1 MDRLDKIS
9 RFFWLMSHN
18 ATCHLKTKTNWD
30 LNHARHPRYISSLVF
45 VSHAKHPRYTCSV
58 WSYLPPQIL
67 LLFISATCNFFP
79 KERENKRERE
89 IERDIEIKK
98 KMQGDDNMKTGARDD
113 MKIMA
118 LQAPVTAA
126 RPVRADL
133 DDHISK
139 PCQFSLYIYISLFF
153 FIVLIKFVFMWT
165 PRFKLLLNKIC
176 SHQPLLKGLNY
187 LRKVTLI
194 GNYFGCM

>member
-1 MDRLDKIS
+1 MQDIHVTSHLLYSCLMQNIHVTLALFGLIS
-9 RFFWLMSHN
+9 L
-18 ATCHLKTKTNWD
+18 LKFSSY
-30 LNHARHPRYISSLVF
+30 LSVLLAISS
-45 VSHAKHPRYTCSV
+45 
-58 WSYLPPQIL
+58 Q
-67 LLFISATCNFFP
+67 
-79 KERENKRERE
+79 EREKTRERDRE

-139 PCQFSLYIYISLFF
+139 PCQFSLSLYIYFF
-153 FIVLIKFVFMWT
+153 FVLKKIVFM
-165 PRFKLLLNKIC
+165 
-176 SHQPLLKGLNY
+176 
-187 LRKVTLI
+187 
-194 GNYFGCM
+194 